1 MVDKNGHVCIMNIC
15 YLLTKKLKKIRNS
28 RILFYFHVYVEM
40 YAPSS
45 LSPE

>member
-28 RILFYFHVYVEM
+28 RILFYFHVYCNGKWGNVC
-40 YAPSS
+40 P
-45 LSPE
+45 